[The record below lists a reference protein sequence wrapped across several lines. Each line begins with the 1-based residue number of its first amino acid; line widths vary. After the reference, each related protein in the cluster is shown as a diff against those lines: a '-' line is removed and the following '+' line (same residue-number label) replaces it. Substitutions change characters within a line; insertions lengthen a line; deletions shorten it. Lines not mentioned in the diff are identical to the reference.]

1 MSAMLLLRTGQTVGM
16 VELTRLAARRG
27 DVVMTTA
34 FLIHFGVSLRQV
46 TNGNKSLQQKNTD
59 ITGISPTV
67 DLSNRQFVFRLF
79 SWLDTFS

>member
-1 MSAMLLLRTGQTVGM
+1 MGM
-16 VELTRLAARRG
+16 QGLARLTAWRG

-34 FLIHFGVSLRQV
+34 FLIQFGVSLKKV
-46 TNGNKSLQQKNTD
+46 MNGNKSLQQKNTD

-79 SWLDTFS
+79 SWLDTFSKNWSLLQTLP

>member
-1 MSAMLLLRTGQTVGM
+1 MGM
-16 VELTRLAARRG
+16 QGLARLTAWRG

-34 FLIHFGVSLRQV
+34 FLIHFGVSLKKV
-46 TNGNKSLQQKNTD
+46 MNGNKSLQQKNTD